1 MRLFLAAAV
10 LAFLAAPAA
19 ARATP
24 VLGSPDYITSG
35 AGWGTSAPHEVFNGG
50 SPGGLV
56 DHIKWRRWGKPVAR
70 GRGKANIY
78 RPNGGYYPPVT
89 TVLRARKLGTCP
101 GRSELA
107 YLVLELRTPNWPGGP
122 LGPWLKWSGS
132 RTLCDYDDTDP
143 AYDYPKRPPGLCADI
158 GEYGEPTTINSIQS
172 YRLSCKRAR
181 QVARGVRTRLSTEC
195 AQSGCTKKVHGL
207 TCRLARVRSDETIG
221 IEYPYPA
228 QRVACRRGSRTMSA
242 WAVLFY
248 D

>member
-158 GEYGEPTTINSIQS
+158 G
-172 YRLSCKRAR
+172 
-181 QVARGVRTRLSTEC
+181 ST
-195 AQSGCTKKVHGL
+195 
-207 TCRLARVRSDETIG
+207 
-221 IEYPYPA
+221 
-228 QRVACRRGSRTMSA
+228 GSRRRSTASSRTGSPASGHGRSRAASA
-242 WAVLFY
+242 PGSRPNARSRAAPRRCTG
-248 D
+248 